1 VDSQLSILSLSFEYF
16 DCRKQDIDA
25 SIDSRDSGN
34 FHRVLHMY
42 VDFECAEHVFDTVSA
57 VESDVSARCR
67 HAPAGSDERYQLELF
82 SGYLACLKMA
92 SFCNIREESAASTL
106 STLRMFLERELRKCR
121 SDDDAAYFRNAL
133 KEL

>member
-1 VDSQLSILSLSFEYF
+1 MDSELSIRSLLYEYF
-16 DCRKQDIDA
+16 DCREQDIDA

-42 VDFECAEHVFDTVSA
+42 VDFESAEHVFDTISA
-57 VESDVSARCR
+57 VESEVSTRSQLALDE
-67 HAPAGSDERYQLELF
+67 SDERFQLELF

-92 SFCNIREESAASTL
+92 SFCNIQDKPAASIL
-106 STLRMFLERELRKCR
+106 STLKVLLEMELRKCR
-121 SDDDAAYFRNAL
+121 SDDDAAYFANAI